1 MNLAISRNQILKTM
15 SLDNKRQGEFSMF
28 IDYDYFGKDSSKKIE
43 YLTTEEEKARDK
55 ISSNVEKFL
64 MKKAEE
70 VSSGI
75 SDLNK
80 DALAMAIRA
89 YSVGFVEKNLF
100 GKYVSVGQ
108 AEMKEALSEFAEC
121 RFSVN
126 KQELMGV
133 LSEDENEE
141 IEK

>member
-1 MNLAISRNQILKTM
+1 MNLAISMDQILMTM

-28 IDYDYFGKDSSKKIE
+28 IDYDYLGKDPSKKIE
-43 YLTTEEEKARDK
+43 YLTIEEEKVRDK
-55 ISSNVEKFL
+55 ISSDVEKFL

-80 DALAMAIRA
+80 DALAMAIRT

-100 GKYVSVGQ
+100 GKYVSVDR
-108 AEMKEALSEFAEC
+108 AEIEEALSEFAEC
-121 RFSVN
+121 KFSVN

-133 LSEDENEE
+133 LSADENEE